1 MDLPVRGNAKTL
13 KTFISFQKFPDSRK
27 GVTYMV
33 YTHLCVCIRVETI
46 WSQHAHVCKRKS
58 MVFVIVGKECER
70 RILVLH
76 LCLEDFLIPVEHF
89 IVASGHVD
97 HVGQFGRGQCF
108 LLLPQLMIYVS

>member
-46 WSQHAHVCKRKS
+46 WSQYAHVCKRKS
-58 MVFVIVGKECER
+58 MVFIIVGKECEGW
-70 RILVLH
+70 ILVLH
-76 LCLEDFLIPVEHF
+76 LCLEDFLIPVQHF
-89 IVASGHVD
+89 SVASEI
-97 HVGQFGRGQCF
+97 GRASCRER
-108 LLLPQLMIYVS
+108 V